1 MKFQRRWVVTALLAL
16 SGAPALV
23 HAVAVSGQ
31 GTWETSL
38 QARDLDGNLAT
49 AEAYYDT
56 VLDITWL
63 ADANYAGALM
73 TWSTASDWVLNLDP
87 YSSGISGWRLPTA
100 LDTDGTGCDL
110 AFNGTDCGYNVDTA
124 TGEMAHMFYAILG
137 DPARYD
143 SLGNEQSTWGL
154 TNTGPFSNIQ
164 GYYWS
169 GTEYVPG
176 DPYTYPG
183 ANVWDFDF
191 GTGEQGAGAKSL
203 YGSAWAVHPGDVGVS
218 TVPVPAAAWLFGTA
232 LGLVEVMRRRLAA
245 G

>member
-1 MKFQRRWVVTALLAL
+1 MYIQNYCAATVLLTL

-23 HAVAVSGQ
+23 HALPISGQ
-31 GTWETSL
+31 GTWEAML

-56 VLDITWL
+56 MLGITWL
-63 ADANYAGALM
+63 ADADYAATLM
-73 TWSTASDWVLNLDP
+73 TWDTASSWVTNLDP
-87 YSSGISGWRLPTA
+87 YGSGISGWRLPTVM
-100 LDTDGTGCDL
+100 DTGGTGCNFAL
-110 AFNGTDCGYNVDTA
+110 SGTDCGYNVDVT
-124 TGEMAHMFYAILG
+124 TGEMAHMFYTILG

-143 SLGNEQSTWGL
+143 SLGNEQSVWGL
-154 TNTGPFSNIQ
+154 TNTGPFSNIG

-169 GTEYVPG
+169 GTEYLPG

-203 YGSAWAVHPGDVGVS
+203 YGSAWAVHSGDVGAA
-218 TVPVPAAAWLFGTA
+218 TVPVPAALWLFGSA
-232 LGLVEVMRRRLAA
+232 LGLMGLARRKLAS
-245 G
+245 